1 MATFN
6 DTCQWEFDAPK
17 FYDFTKQESP
27 NEQVESWFGKDKG
40 RSSKDD
46 LTDYMEIAK
55 RAESFSRH
63 IRHVSLSTSQRT
75 KETATRI
82 PRTDTNKPMK
92 NDTASSRT
100 TAASKKRVDIFD
112 ALASTPTIASAA
124 KRSNQQLS
132 ATSSKPDTTSTIEMS
147 LKKQSS
153 STLPSRVPRLPSR
166 ISTQRTHLQSKD
178 NETNIDNN
186 QQEEQSIE
194 KDNEKDEL
202 NDKQQQQQQQQSATM
217 DKENDGRNDKQQQQ
231 QRRIST
237 DENVPPP
244 TSSISSHTSNN
255 NPMTAME
262 AENDRIS
269 LSLTDFNAIFNRVED
284 MRAQIAQVTSTDIH
298 KQGVDKA
305 TAITPP
311 SPKISTRQ
319 NGPNMTA
326 IERRIQRAK
335 RAMRES
341 LAITESWFQSAEP
354 SSTISSNNISRIS
367 KWRDDTADHSFSR
380 QSESIPYARQSF
392 STLPSDLYDDTTHS
406 TTNHMAR
413 TSRVCLH
420 SNVV

>member
-63 IRHVSLSTSQRT
+63 TRSVSISTSQRT
-75 KETATRI
+75 KETAARI

-92 NDTASSRT
+92 NDTAPSRT

-132 ATSSKPDTTSTIEMS
+132 ATSSKTDITSTIEMS

-178 NETNIDNN
+178 NGTNIDNN
-186 QQEEQSIE
+186 QQEQQSIE

-202 NDKQQQQQQQQSATM
+202 NDKQQQQQQQSATM
-217 DKENDGRNDKQQQQ
+217 DKENDGRNDNQQQQ

-341 LAITESWFQSAEP
+341 LAITESWFQSAES
-354 SSTISSNNISRIS
+354 SSTISSNNVSRIS
-367 KWRDDTADHSFSR
+367 KWRDDTADHSSSR
-380 QSESIPYARQSF
+380 QSESIPYARRSF
-392 STLPSDLYDDTTHS
+392 STLPSDLYDDTAHS